1 MIVTITNDFQ
11 HTGPNVITDLT
22 GYREVFVMKAD
33 PEMVGAEKNCCI
45 DNSKLLAEFDDQYSI
60 AGYITVK
67 DGKLPYPV
75 AIFHYWN
82 QCKETG
88 RYWDCTPIGEPMRY
102 YIRLQQ

>member
-1 MIVTITNDFQ
+1 MIVTITDDF
-11 HTGPNVITDLT
+11 HHSGPDVITDLT

-60 AGYITVK
+60 AGYMT
-67 DGKLPYPV
+67 GKHDNLGPV
-75 AIFHYWN
+75 AVFHYWN

-88 RYWDCTPIGEPMRY
+88 RYWDCTPLSKPMRY
-102 YIRLQQ
+102 FVREGW